1 MKSNRI
7 SLLGKKNG
15 GSRCVAVCAT
25 IYRLLLALLRPILR
39 EWDKAVGNETDS
51 ALAGKSPLLETGKR
65 AMILERASILGKT
78 TVLVLWDVEKFFDSL
93 QLDRTIQAAIDLDF
107 PSEILVLGLQVHKA
121 PRLIKACGTL
131 ASMIQTTDRSIIAGC
146 TISTSLSRAYLRPA

>member
-1 MKSNRI
+1 M
-7 SLLGKKNG
+7 
-15 GSRCVAVCAT
+15 
-25 IYRLLLALLRPILR
+25 
-39 EWDKAVGNETDS
+39 
-51 ALAGKSPLLETGKR
+51 
-65 AMILERASILGKT
+65 MLERASILGKT

-146 TISTSLSRAYLRPA
+146 TISTSLSRAYLRPALKHLSKVDGHWVAEHVDDVSQMTIRNHATGATVVAIEQG